1 MVDCG
6 TSHPVW
12 TQETERRLR
21 EMGITFLDA
30 PVSGMVAKAEA
41 GTLSIMVRAP
51 PPPARAMRTIYRTC
65 TQLHMQVGGD
75 RRAFEV
81 VEPALRAMGKEVTF
95 LGASGN
101 GQLTKMVRNTS
112 RE

>member
-1 MVDCG
+1 V
-6 TSHPVW
+6 
-12 TQETERRLR
+12 
-21 EMGITFLDA
+21 
-30 PVSGMVAKAEA
+30 
-41 GTLSIMVRAP
+41 
-51 PPPARAMRTIYRTC
+51 
-65 TQLHMQVGGD
+65 QVGGD
-75 RRAFEV
+75 RSAFEV